1 MTTKVRVDS
10 PICDKFTEITA
21 TESGDRVILNI
32 SSDCKSVKH
41 YAEVLGD
48 VGMDELLDIKG
59 SRIMDLASEVGLT
72 ATCLIPVAIYNACWI
87 EKGMI
92 SKRLALDKGHACIV
106 FLE

>member
-10 PICDKFTEITA
+10 PICDKYAEITA
-21 TESGDRVILNI
+21 VESGDKVLLKI
-32 SSDCKSVKH
+32 SSDCKSVQH

-72 ATCLIPVAIYNACWI
+72 ATCLVPVAVYNACWI

-92 SKRLALDKGHACIV
+92 SKRLALAKGHACIE